1 LLDIGFGDMRYVAPV
16 TDDQLQD
23 FARRYAAAWCSHD
36 PDSVAAFFSEDGS
49 LAVNGQEPA
58 VGRSAISAVAQGFY
72 DAFPDTVVILD
83 CARVAGDR
91 AVFLWTYEGTN
102 SGPGGT
108 GHAVR
113 FNGWEQWTFGEDGLV
128 ALSDGRFDTVEY
140 ERQLAEGI

>member
-1 LLDIGFGDMRYVAPV
+1 MRYVAPM

-83 CARVAGDR
+83 SARVAGDR

-113 FNGWEQWTFGEDGLV
+113 FNGWEQWTFGDDGLV
-128 ALSDGRFDTVEY
+128 AVSDGRFDTVEY

>member
-1 LLDIGFGDMRYVAPV
+1 MTG
-16 TDDQLQD
+16 DQLQD
-23 FARRYAAAWCSHD
+23 FAHRYAAAWCSHD

-58 VGRSAISAVAQGFY
+58 VGRSAISAVAQGFF
-72 DAFPDTVVILD
+72 DAFPDTVLILD
-83 CARVAGDR
+83 LARVAGDR

-113 FNGWEQWTFGEDGLV
+113 FNGWEQWTFADDGLV
-128 ALSDGRFDTVEY
+128 AVPDGRFDTVEY
-140 ERQLAEGI
+140 ERQLADGI